1 MNFHRLLVT
10 LALGASLIA
19 GCTPV
24 ALITSTTDDQPPTTK
39 KLEGLTGRI
48 INLNGQPAANV
59 PVTGYLIANNTASL
73 VSNNSASII
82 SNNSANLVSNNTA
95 SYRTQAG
102 SRVAAKTDQ
111 DGYFAFPN
119 VTDNYVNIEAVLSD
133 DVKAIKTDVASK
145 SSEVMMK
152 LAYTGS
158 IRGHVKSTSSQVT
171 DFLGVDVFIPGT
183 GYVAKTDSQ
192 GNYEIPH
199 VPVGRFYVV
208 AMHPDLGRGYAEGV
222 TVVSKTAAQA
232 PDIELS
238 TKFPTLTA
246 IAPTNGAPGQTVT
259 LTGENF
265 GVSIGKQPEVL
276 FNGVQAQVT
285 SKSDTELQAVVPN
298 GALNGLV
305 TVKVAGLN
313 STPLDFKVIKDLAIF
328 PDAQNSLAQTPS
340 AVAPTSD
347 VMPLDQPRTYL
358 ARALDT
364 DGAIIPSPAVTWSSS
379 MPAVGTV
386 DGTGKL
392 TATTVGTLELR
403 LAAGS
408 RSAALPV
415 EVVGAINRLT
425 VTPNPV
431 PTLVSYPVGATPDT
445 AKAQCTLVAQSVFT
459 AGGSRVLPVTW
470 STTDPRITITSGG
483 LITTKPGAEAGTA
496 SVTVQSVVDP
506 RRSLQVQVP
515 VVRQGSL
522 AIEIE

>member
-1 MNFHRLLVT
+1 MNLHRLLVT

-19 GCTPV
+19 GCTT
-24 ALITSTTDDQPPTTK
+24 ATLITATTDDQPSTTK

-73 VSNNSASII
+73 VSNNSAS
-82 SNNSANLVSNNTA
+82 LVSNNTA
-95 SYRTQAG
+95 SYRIQAG
-102 SRVAAKTDQ
+102 SRVEAKTDQ
-111 DGYFAFPN
+111 DGCFALPN
-119 VTDNYVNIEAVLSD
+119 VKDNFVNIEAVLSD
-133 DVKAIKTDVASK
+133 DVKAIRTDVAST
-145 SSEVMMK
+145 SSDVLMK

-158 IRGHVKSTSSQVT
+158 IRGHVMSTSSQVT

-183 GYVAKTDSQ
+183 GYVAKTDSE

-208 AMHPDLGRGYAEGV
+208 AMHPDLGRGYAVNV
-222 TVVSKTAAQA
+222 TVVSKQAAQA

-238 TKFPTLTA
+238 TKTPSVSTLV
-246 IAPTNGAPGQTVT
+246 PDNGAPGQTVT

-276 FNGVQAQVT
+276 FNGLQAQVT
-285 SKSDTELQAVVPN
+285 SKNDTEIQAVVPN
-298 GALNGLV
+298 GAVNGQV
-305 TVKVAGLN
+305 TVKVSGFN
-313 STPLDFKVIKDLAIF
+313 SNPLPFKVIKDMAIF
-328 PDAQNSLAQTPS
+328 PYAQSSLAQTPS

-364 DGAIIPSPAVTWSSS
+364 DGALIPSPTITWSSS

-392 TATTVGTLELR
+392 TATTVGNLELK
-403 LAAGS
+403 LSAGS
-408 RSAALPV
+408 RGTTLPV
-415 EVVGAINRLT
+415 EVVGAINGLT

-431 PTLVSYPVGATPDT
+431 PTLISYPVGATPDA
-445 AKAQCTLVAQSVFT
+445 AKAQCTLVAQSVFM

-470 STTDPRITITSGG
+470 STSDPRITITPGG

-496 SVTVQSVVDP
+496 TVTVQSVVDP
-506 RRSLQVQVP
+506 RRSLEVQVP